1 MIVEYVRYRIGEGR
15 RVGFE
20 HAYVAA
26 TAVLTR
32 SPHRV
37 DYDPPA
43 AWMSRVA
50 IAASRATSRCGY
62 PHMLSQHVGKAIREA
77 QRRRW
82 VAARRRGQGS
92 CSRSPM

>member
-1 MIVEYVRYRIGEGR
+1 MSPVWIVEYVRYRIGEGR

-43 AWMSRVA
+43 
-50 IAASRATSRCGY
+50 
-62 PHMLSQHVGKAIREA
+62 
-77 QRRRW
+77 QR
-82 VAARRRGQGS
+82 G
-92 CSRSPM
+92 